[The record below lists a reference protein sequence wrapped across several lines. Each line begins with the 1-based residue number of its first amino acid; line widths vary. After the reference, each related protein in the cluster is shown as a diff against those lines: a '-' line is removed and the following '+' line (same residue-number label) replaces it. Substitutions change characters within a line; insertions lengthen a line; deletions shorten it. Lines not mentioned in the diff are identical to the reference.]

1 MATKEVMTEI
11 DKILDEEC
19 TDNIVLYDEN
29 NKETEFEQVA
39 LIPKDEKIYVI
50 LKPVTKIEGV
60 ADDEALV
67 FVIDEIDDEDC
78 LIIVDD
84 EDIIT
89 EVFNDY
95 YKLLEEYNED

>member
-67 FVIDEIDDEDC
+67 FVIDEIEDQDC

-84 EDIIT
+84 EQIIT

>member
-1 MATKEVMTEI
+1 MAAKEVMTEI

-39 LIPKDEKIYVI
+39 LIPKDEKVYVI

-67 FVIDEIDDEDC
+67 FVIDEIEDEDC

-84 EDIIT
+84 EQIIT

>member
-50 LKPVTKIEGV
+50 LKPVTKIEGI

-89 EVFNDY
+89 EVFNDF

>member
-1 MATKEVMTEI
+1 MAAKEVMTEI

-67 FVIDEIDDEDC
+67 FVIDEIEDEDC

-84 EDIIT
+84 EQIIT

>member
-19 TDNIVLYDEN
+19 TENIVLYDEN

-67 FVIDEIDDEDC
+67 FVIDEIEDEDC
-78 LIIVDD
+78 LVIVDD
-84 EDIIT
+84 EQIII
-89 EVFNDY
+89 EVFDDY

>member
-89 EVFNDY
+89 EVFNDF